1 MSYWPRAE
9 YFLRLSCRA
18 IATIVNP
25 LCESLAR
32 HSLSNLTTTQLPVLS
47 KKGRVQRQPDSE
59 TMRLSCLCLGSSLKS
74 IYAAYHKKNYAH
86 FFGSTVKML
95 CVFCYKN
102 FTLSLGS
109 LDAANP
115 FLVRAPAPAAAALG
129 ESFHFVCPKL
139 RAGNPAATFTSK
151 VARRAK
157 FQVKRPKANYAKF
170 PFHFHFQLNSI
181 DNLFS

>member
-1 MSYWPRAE
+1 
-9 YFLRLSCRA
+9 
-18 IATIVNP
+18 
-25 LCESLAR
+25 
-32 HSLSNLTTTQLPVLS
+32 
-47 KKGRVQRQPDSE
+47 
-59 TMRLSCLCLGSSLKS
+59 
-74 IYAAYHKKNYAH
+74 
-86 FFGSTVKML
+86 ML

-157 FQVKRPKANYAKF
+157 CQVKRPKANYAKF
-170 PFHFHFQLNSI
+170 PLHFHFQLNSI